1 MKQALEEVFRE
12 NLKFYRQKAKI
23 SQEKLS
29 GMLDKNINY
38 IATIECGKSVPPLS
52 VIEQIAEIL
61 GIEPHYFFEPME
73 ESEAFDKKNFVQE
86 AAKQI
91 SEQTEIILSNLMK
104 NF

>member
-29 GMLDKNINY
+29 AMLDKNINY

-52 VIEQIAEIL
+52 VIEQIASIL
-61 GIEPHYFFEPME
+61 GIEPHYFFEPLDE
-73 ESEAFDKKNFVQE
+73 IEPFDKKYFVQE
-86 AAKQI
+86 AAKQVA
-91 SEQTEIILSNLMK
+91 EQTEMILSNLMK